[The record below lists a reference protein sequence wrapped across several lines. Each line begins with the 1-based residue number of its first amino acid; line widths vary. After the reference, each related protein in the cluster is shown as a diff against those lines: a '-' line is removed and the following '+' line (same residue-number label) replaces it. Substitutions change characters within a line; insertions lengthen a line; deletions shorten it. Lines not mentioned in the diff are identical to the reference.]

1 MKMNIYIIGFL
12 SLLLTACS
20 SDDIPVGDNFDT
32 KNITLSFQ
40 VNSFVKGSLKSATDN
55 GSIDEQAIENLYV
68 FLFPTSGTQTF
79 KSYYISSV
87 SFTGGSWN
95 STDNKV
101 SLNLTQA
108 EAGNRNVYVVAN
120 CSSVLKT
127 SLDGISTIAEL
138 QTALQSNE
146 TPWSAILTTPILM
159 SGNKTHNF
167 NTNYQLNNVLLI
179 RAVAKVQLNVTLTSV
194 HQGKPLSG
202 EGGSDHYK
210 YKFINFDKDTYVLK
224 PTSKPDNL
232 TSSSAWVSWNDAITS
247 YTLDSSGKVTN
258 LTLKTYLNERDNA
271 GTSIEL
277 SLPYFD
283 GGFLPPP
290 EFGDETYKLQLPAKI
305 ERNNWYVYDVEI

>member
-68 FLFPTSGTQTF
+68 FLFPTSGTQSF

-87 SFTGGSWN
+87 SFTGGSWS

-101 SLNLTQA
+101 LLNLTQG
-108 EAGNRNVYVVAN
+108 EAGNRDVYVVAN
-120 CSSVLKT
+120 CSGIKT
-127 SLDGISTIAEL
+127 SLDGVSTIAEL
-138 QTALQSNE
+138 HAALQSNE
-146 TPWSAILTTPILM
+146 TPWSAMLTTPILM

-247 YTLDSSGKVTN
+247 YTLDSSGKVIS
-258 LTLKTYLNERDNA
+258 LTLTTYLNERDNTGA
-271 GTSIEL
+271 SIEL

-305 ERNNWYVYDVEI
+305 ERNNWYVYDVEV